1 MIEAAE
7 ILQLSAPDFL
17 VAYKRTEVVIHGPRA
32 FRDMDGSDR
41 IRACYQH
48 CVLQYVLRKQMTN
61 SSLRQRFG
69 LNDKQSNIASSIIA
83 ATVGQGLIKS
93 DLSGSESRKHARYVP
108 LWA

>member
-1 MIEAAE
+1 M
-7 ILQLSAPDFL
+7 
-17 VAYKRTEVVIHGPRA
+17 IHGPRA
-32 FRDMDGSDR
+32 FCDMDGSDR

-83 ATVGQGLIKS
+83 ATVAQGLIKS
-93 DLSGSESRKHARYVP
+93 DLSGSESRKHARYIP